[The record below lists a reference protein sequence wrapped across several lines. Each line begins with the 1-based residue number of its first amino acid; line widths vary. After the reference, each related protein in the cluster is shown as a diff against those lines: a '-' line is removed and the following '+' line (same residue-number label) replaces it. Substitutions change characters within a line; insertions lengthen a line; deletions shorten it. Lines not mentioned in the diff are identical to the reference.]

1 MRSILVDD
9 KSKANTITLN
19 IVLPSTLL
27 NKAINSVHFTHP
39 TGFKHTLFSFK
50 LQFYHANERSMVLD
64 YVNKCDVCKILKGRV
79 DVPIE
84 IQTTP
89 KSKQPFETV
98 AIDFLGPLIK
108 TDAGNRYILSCVDL
122 FSRFALLHAL
132 PNRSSEAVISCL
144 LNIFDKFGYPKTLLS
159 DNALEFKK

>member
-1 MRSILVDD
+1 M
-9 KSKANTITLN
+9 
-19 IVLPSTLL
+19 
-27 NKAINSVHFTHP
+27 
-39 TGFKHTLFSFK
+39 
-50 LQFYHANERSMVLD
+50 
-64 YVNKCDVCKILKGRV
+64 CKILKGRV

-89 KSKQPFETV
+89 ISKQPFETV

-108 TDAGNRYILSCVDL
+108 TDAGSRYILSCVDL